1 MKVPPKFIDCGNYN
15 KAELFVYHVVKE
27 TKIKLSNSTS
37 FNPDNS
43 EYIRMIVMQNLNVMR
58 ELFNRLHNAGINYN
72 MDMPSNLAEDY
83 DCFLKQ
89 IKENTLNDF

>member
-1 MKVPPKFIDCGNYN
+1 
-15 KAELFVYHVVKE
+15 
-27 TKIKLSNSTS
+27 
-37 FNPDNS
+37 
-43 EYIRMIVMQNLNVMR
+43 MIVMQNLNVMR